1 MELVSNSQSSNFKCN
16 KNFISIYAYLVE
28 KLDDN
33 INEDNYIEINDFLHS
48 GDLRKLVE
56 ERKLFL
62 VCNKGH
68 QLIKYESYLRKC
80 HFKHKNKD
88 DVDYHPMTNWHSEWQ
103 SHFINTEVDIE
114 TNVFKPKRRADVL
127 IGNKVIEIEHSYRAK
142 GLKEITEKTK
152 DLENVGKEVF
162 WVVDGECYVEETN
175 IKYRNTTILHFEIPQ
190 IYKNFI
196 YLDNIYVDVHGFI
209 YKINPKEVKGGFI
222 ETKNKV
228 SKKRFIKWLKE
239 GGEIW
244 NNEKLPQC
252 ILYFN
257 QRGAGSGKTYES
269 IQLLQNEDK
278 FNNKRLFIYLTKM
291 HTAKDVIFDEL
302 DSQKKDGKLQI
313 LDFEECDDNVKG
325 KQYKISYHN
334 NKKDVDCQ
342 IIIGTIDSFMYH
354 LGNKNE
360 AKNDFFRGIVESIAS
375 GKINLFNNG
384 GTLFAGGCVLNK
396 NCLIIID
403 EGQDLNQIY
412 VSAVCEIMRSTYIDT
427 YIIGDKLQSIWFENN
442 VFKFVEDNGIPNTH
456 LIKNYGK
463 NIVRRF
469 HNNQFKNF
477 VNKIIKFEK
486 YGLKPIEGICDGKC
500 KYEHEDNKD
509 PIKLLEFPEFRN
521 DDTDNEKV
529 KKCVNYIIE
538 KVELEVI
545 ENNYLPK
552 NFMFIFPFFKGNV
565 LAPMLESKLQQYWID
580 KFKDKKYQKNVLS
593 KNEYWKDKIND
604 NKYYKHAMIHKNEE
618 GKSINLRESENSSRI
633 LSIHA
638 SKGNGCE
645 VVFVLG
651 ITEDTLRIFSKD
663 TGNLVYDSLLYVAIT
678 RQKKK
683 LYFSVV
689 RNGDD
694 IDTRITEGR
703 EIEGEGEYE
712 PKIDTITRYNIGR
725 KISQHCLDRYFN
737 ELCNKCLNCQEEKEC
752 EFGNKC
758 GNFNLEDYENL
769 LPEDNEQK
777 EIIDWGHHVIRR
789 AILKYQVT
797 FEIMNNEKI
806 EEGKKLFDTAQM
818 YATLK
823 SISND
828 KVIKY
833 VYEEYYKKRNEI
845 INNNRNKEYDKND
858 FIPLLVFN
866 SNDKSQYYQY
876 GNILFEFVENIQKQ
890 IKLSLKCNK
899 FPVLCPLETLIL
911 IHIIEIKQKGKY
923 AEISMM
929 DIYNIIDNYN
939 HCSDLLN
946 ENHNYECLCKKSFV
960 KKVSNKKFFKE
971 IRESIINH
979 YEKINKIRIVMNFLK
994 NHFKEKINQEITFN
1008 IEHGIKIEINDF
1020 NIIIGKELIGN
1031 SKDFIFNFMLV
1042 PQLNRL
1048 NFYEVIT
1055 RLLFEN
1061 YIILNGS
1068 SEENQERFSG
1078 KKIINVLITMDSEL
1092 PIIFE
1097 FKDYNYDNLLPF
1109 FKKYL
1114 YDKYSNFSRKVIS
1127 YYNYWKN
1134 MKPRNKNSVEFV
1146 LEKITFIKEF
1156 YEKQGKVLP
1165 FPKYIINYFED
1176 KNRNLLIY
1184 RKEPQTIKEIIEDIN
1199 IENLNEFLYNYIYD
1213 IREEIDEEFDY

>member
-1 MELVSNSQSSNFKCN
+1 MELENTYQNKKCN
-16 KNFISIYAYLVE
+16 FGFISNQAYLVE
-28 KLDDN
+28 KLGDK
-33 INEDNYIEINDFLHS
+33 IEDEKIIEIEDYLKS
-48 GDLRKLVE
+48 KELMELVTNG
-56 ERKLFL
+56 KIFL
-62 VCNKGH
+62 VCKEGH
-68 QLIKYESYLRKC
+68 NLIKYKSDKRKN
-80 HFKHKNKD
+80 HFKHKNSD
-88 DVDYHPMTNWHSEWQ
+88 DVDYHPMTNWHNEWQ
-103 SHFINTEVDIE
+103 SQFNIKDREIDII
-114 TNVFKPKRRADVL
+114 TNKYKKRRRADIL
-127 IGNKVIEIEHSYRAK
+127 LGDKVIEIEHSYKEK
-142 GLKEITEKTK
+142 GQREIREKTI
-152 DLENVGKEVF
+152 DLQNIGKEVY
-162 WVVDGECYVEETN
+162 WVVDGGCYVEEIE
-175 IKYRNTTILHFEIPQ
+175 IKYRNTVILHFEIPQ

-196 YLDNIYVDVHGFI
+196 YLDNIYIDVDNNI
-209 YKINPKEVKGGFI
+209 YKINPKEVKGDFI

-228 SKKRFIKWLKE
+228 SKRRFINWLKN

-244 NNEKLPQC
+244 SNEKLPQC

-269 IQLLQNEDK
+269 IQLLKNEDK
-278 FNNKRLFIYLTKM
+278 FDNKRLFIYLTKM
-291 HTAKDVIFDEL
+291 HTAKDVIYDEL
-302 DSQKKDGKLQI
+302 DSQKKDGKLNN
-313 LDFEECDDNVKG
+313 LYFEEYDDNVKG

-354 LGNKNE
+354 LGDKTE
-360 AKNDFFRGIVESIAS
+360 AKNDFFRGIVESISS
-375 GKINLFNNG
+375 GKINIFSNG

-412 VSAVCEIMRSTYIDT
+412 VKAVCEIMRTTYIDT

-442 VFKFVEDNGIPNTH
+442 VFKFIEDNGLPNTH
-456 LIKNYGK
+456 LIKNSGK

-469 HNNQFKNF
+469 HNIQFMDF
-477 VNKIIKFEK
+477 VNKIINFKK

-500 KYEHEDNKD
+500 KYKHEDNKD
-509 PIKLLEFPEFRN
+509 PIKLLEFPEFRS
-521 DDTDNEKV
+521 DDTDNKKV
-529 KKCVNYIIE
+529 EKCVNDII
-538 KVELEVI
+538 KHVELEVI

-580 KFKDKKYQKNVLS
+580 KFKDKKYQKHVLS
-593 KNEYWKDKIND
+593 KNKYWKDKIND
-604 NKYYKHAMIHKNEE
+604 NKYYKYAMIHKNEE
-618 GKSINLRESENSSRI
+618 GKSINLRESEHSSRI

-663 TGNLVYDSLLYVAIT
+663 TSNLVYDSLLYVAIT

-703 EIEGEGEYE
+703 EIEGEGKYE
-712 PKIDTITRYNIGR
+712 PKIDTITTYNFGS
-725 KISQHCLDRYFN
+725 KISKHCLDRYFN

-752 EFGNKC
+752 EFDNKC
-758 GNFNLEDYENL
+758 GSFNLIDYEKY
-769 LPEDNEQK
+769 LPEHDEQK

-789 AILKYQVT
+789 AILKYQVI

-806 EEGKKLFDTAQM
+806 EESKKLFDTSQM
-818 YATLK
+818 YATLN
-823 SISND
+823 SISKD
-828 KVIKY
+828 KVIMC
-833 VYEEYYKKRNEI
+833 VYEEYYKKVNEI
-845 INNNRNKEYDKND
+845 INNNRNKDYEEND
-858 FIPLLVFN
+858 FIPLLIFN
-866 SNDKSQYYQY
+866 SNDKSQYHQY
-876 GNILFEFVENIQKQ
+876 GNILFEFIEKIQEK
-890 IKLSLKCNK
+890 IILSLKKNK

-939 HCSDLLN
+939 YCSDYLN

-960 KKVSNKKFFKE
+960 KKLNNKNSFKE
-971 IRESIINH
+971 IKESITNH

-994 NHFKEKINQEITFN
+994 NHLKEKINQEITFN
-1008 IEHGIKIEINDF
+1008 IEHGIKMEINDF
-1020 NIIIGKELIGN
+1020 NIIIGKEIIGN
-1031 SKDFIFNFMLV
+1031 SKDFIFNFMLI
-1042 PQLNRL
+1042 PQLNIL
-1048 NFYEVIT
+1048 NFYEYIT
-1055 RLLFEN
+1055 MLLFEN

-1068 SEENQERFSG
+1068 SEKNHERFSG
-1078 KKIINVLITMDSEL
+1078 KKIFNVLITMDSEL

-1097 FKDYNYDNLLPF
+1097 FENYIYANLLPF
-1109 FKKYL
+1109 IKKYI

-1134 MKPRNKNSVEFV
+1134 MKPKNKNSVEFV
-1146 LEKITFIKEF
+1146 LEKIKLIKEF
-1156 YEKQGKVLP
+1156 YEKQSKVLP
-1165 FPKYIINYFED
+1165 FPKYILNYFED

-1184 RKEPQTIKEIIEDIN
+1184 RKEPQKIKEIIEDIN
-1199 IENLNEFLYNYIYD
+1199 VGNLNEFLYNYIYD
-1213 IREEIDEEFDY
+1213 IKEEINEEFDY